1 MPLIYYISH
10 PDVIKSPDVPVP
22 RWPLSARGRERMA
35 ALLARP
41 WVSSLTAVYCSDEQ
55 KALDGAAILAGHLG
69 LTPIVRPA
77 LGEVDRSSTGY
88 LPEEEHAAAARAL
101 FERPD
106 ESARG
111 WETARHAQER
121 IVRTVEKIT
130 FETEFGEREFA
141 LRNSVSNSDVAIVAH
156 GAVGTFYL
164 CYLKGVPISMAEAQ
178 PGRDGG
184 YYYCF
189 DAATRRLV
197 HGWTRIE
204 PSP

>member
-111 WETARHAQER
+111 WETARYAQER

-189 DAATRRLV
+189 DTATHRLI
-197 HGWTRIE
+197 HGWTRIDE
-204 PSP
+204 F